1 MAEEETFADWVGRV
15 VEAEDSVPEQA
26 ARALAAT
33 LDLGRAARDAAGV
46 ALDGPLPPLWHW
58 LAFLPDAPGSQLA
71 PSGQAPDPLLPPLP
85 GRRAWTGGRLRFHG
99 ELRIGETIHR
109 RSEILAIARED
120 GPTGPR
126 TRVTLAH
133 EISTAR
139 NLGVSEVQEF
149 VFSERPKAAEGP
161 QPDGARAS
169 LPAPVAWSATLALDP
184 VRLFRFS
191 AATFDAERLHYDLAH
206 ARAQGCPGLAA
217 QDRLLAI
224 LLLEAA
230 RRRRE
235 GAWPAAVALQTVRP
249 FFALGPL
256 GLVAGPE
263 GQGRQALAATDAA
276 GVCLAA
282 EIAWEA

>member
-1 MAEEETFADWVGRV
+1 MAEDKTFADWVGRV
-15 VEAEDSVPEQA
+15 VEADDSVPEQA

-33 LDLGRAARDAAGV
+33 LNLGREARDAAGI
-46 ALDGPLPPLWHW
+46 AFDGPLPPLWHW
-58 LAFLPDAPGSQLA
+58 LAFLPDAPASRLA

-85 GRRAWTGGRLRFHG
+85 GRRAWAGGRLRFHG
-99 ELRIGETIHR
+99 ELRIGEMIHR

-120 GPTGPR
+120 GPAGPR

-133 EISTAR
+133 ELSTSR
-139 NLGVSEVQEF
+139 NLGVSEVQDF
-149 VFSERPKAAEGP
+149 VFDEAPLPAGTTRGAA
-161 QPDGARAS
+161 PDAP
-169 LPAPVAWSATLALDP
+169 LPAPAAWSVQLPLDP

-191 AATFDAERLHYDLAH
+191 AATFDAERLHYDLAY
-206 ARAQGCPGLAA
+206 ARAQGFPGLAA

-230 RRRRE
+230 RRRRD
-235 GAWPAAVALQTVRP
+235 GAWPAAVTLRTMRT
-249 FFALGPL
+249 FFATGPL

-263 GQGRQALAATDAA
+263 DRGRQALAATDAA
-276 GVCLAA
+276 GVCLGA